1 MSTAPLA
8 LLTNCWYSET
18 SEKNMLLIYCPHC
31 LEHREEE
38 EFSYGGEAHIA
49 RPLAPESLTD
59 EEWGDYL
66 FFRKNPRG
74 IHHEMWYHGVGC
86 RRYFN
91 ATRNT
96 LTYEILETYV
106 VGTQPQITG
115 ADA

>member
-1 MSTAPLA
+1 
-8 LLTNCWYSET
+8 
-18 SEKNMLLIYCPHC
+18 MLQIYCPYC
-31 LEHREEE
+31 QELRSEE

-49 RPLAPESLTD
+49 RPLAPETLTD

-74 IHHEMWYHGVGC
+74 IHHEMWYHVTGC

-96 LTYEILETYV
+96 VTYEILETYK
-106 VGTQPQITG
+106 VGTQPSIVGEG
-115 ADA
+115 A

>member
-8 LLTNCWYSET
+8 LLTNCWHSET

-38 EFSYGGEAHIA
+38 EFSYGERRISHDRLRRRALPMKSGAITCF
-49 RPLAPESLTD
+49 PQ
-59 EEWGDYL
+59 
-66 FFRKNPRG
+66 NPRG